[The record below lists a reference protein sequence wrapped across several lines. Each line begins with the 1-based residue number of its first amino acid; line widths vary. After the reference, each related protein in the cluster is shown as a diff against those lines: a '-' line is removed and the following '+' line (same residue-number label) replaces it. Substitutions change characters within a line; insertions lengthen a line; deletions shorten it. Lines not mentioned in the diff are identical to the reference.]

1 MIGVD
6 SLILR
11 LNKIHLGH
19 CNLSFLRPLFFP
31 VCLTKPKLASSLA
44 RQVREYRFGSPFG
57 AEGKDDQLALEGS
70 DFDGSAL

>member
-1 MIGVD
+1 
-6 SLILR
+6 
-11 LNKIHLGH
+11 
-19 CNLSFLRPLFFP
+19 
-31 VCLTKPKLASSLA
+31 LTKPKLASSLA